1 MTAWDDWLRKLSA
14 DGKGGLGLRGQP
26 QMRAIDRGLPYVY
39 VMAIGMDVSA
49 DSFEASIRAAPDAA
63 GAALADFDVTVGAFA
78 DGVTTITLELSDTQ
92 TAALPSDGDAD
103 GLEEMVFDMLWT
115 PSGGTQQRFL
125 AGVIQVSGKVTELGR
140 AHV

>member
-1 MTAWDDWLRKLSA
+1 
-14 DGKGGLGLRGQP
+14 
-26 QMRAIDRGLPYVY
+26 MRAIDRGLPYVY

-103 GLEEMVFDMLWT
+103 GLEEMVFDMLWS

-125 AGVIQVSGKVTELGR
+125 AGAIPVSGKVTAGSGSYNSRPRDSDACLQIGR
-140 AHV
+140 ES

>member
-92 TAALPSDGDAD
+92 TAALPSDGD
-103 GLEEMVFDMLWT
+103 E
-115 PSGGTQQRFL
+115 
-125 AGVIQVSGKVTELGR
+125 IGR
-140 AHV
+140 ASCRERVGQYV

>member
-78 DGVTTITLELSDTQ
+78 DGVTTITLELSYTQ

-115 PSGGTQQRFL
+115 PSGGTQQRL
-125 AGVIQVSGKVTELGR
+125 DRKSTRLNSSK
-140 AHV
+140 

>member
-14 DGKGGLGLRGQP
+14 DGKGGLGLRGKP

-39 VMAIGMDVSA
+39 VMAVGMDVSA
-49 DSFEASIRAAPDAA
+49 DSFEASIRSVPDAA
-63 GAALADFDVTVGAFA
+63 GATLADFDVTVGAYA
-78 DGVTTITLELSDTQ
+78 DGITTITLKLSDTQ

-103 GLEEMVFDMLWT
+103 GLVEMVFDILWT

-125 AGVIQVSGKVTELGR
+125 AGVIQVSGKVTDGS
-140 AHV
+140 

>member
-26 QMRAIDRGLPYVY
+26 QMRAIDRGLAYAY
-39 VMAIGMDVSA
+39 VMAVGMDVSA

-63 GAALADFDVTVGAFA
+63 GATLADFDVTVGAYA
-78 DGVTTITLELSDTQ
+78 DGITTITLELTDTQ

-115 PSGGTQQRFL
+115 PSGGAQQRFL
-125 AGVIQVSGKVTELGR
+125 AGIIQVSGKVTDGSGS
-140 AHV
+140 

>member
-1 MTAWDDWLRKLSA
+1 MRRRPPRHKLPDTLFPYATHFRSQMTAWDDWLRKLSA
-14 DGKGGLGLRGQP
+14 YGKGGLGLRGQP

-78 DGVTTITLELSDTQ
+78 DGVTTLTLELSDTQ
-92 TAALPSDGDAD
+92 T
-103 GLEEMVFDMLWT
+103 E
-115 PSGGTQQRFL
+115 
-125 AGVIQVSGKVTELGR
+125 IGR
-140 AHV
+140 AQV